1 MIRVIYIFIFFNDL
15 QEIVLILFVILFIQI
30 NYVDML
36 KRIDLL
42 RNELKDLEIQVQE
55 NQQKAEEVNKII
67 VGLEKSIVRYK
78 EEYVL
83 LISQVQVI
91 KIDLFNVEVKVGL
104 YLNICIDIN
113 RKKLGKFLMKKLM
126 KLQLKYL
133 YVVLV

>member
-113 RKKLGKFLMKKLM
+113 RKKIRKFLMKKLM